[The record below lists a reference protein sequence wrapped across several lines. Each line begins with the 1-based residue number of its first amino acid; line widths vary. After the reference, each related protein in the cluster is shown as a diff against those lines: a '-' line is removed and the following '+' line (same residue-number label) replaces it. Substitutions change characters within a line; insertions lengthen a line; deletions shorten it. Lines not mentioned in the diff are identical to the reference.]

1 MRLEAPGNNH
11 EEIVMKITTG
21 MPVLLATLACA
32 CVPAVAQPYPAKP
45 VRIIVPT
52 APGGGTDLVGRVLAQ
67 NLTQALGQQVIVEN
81 RGGAGTTIGSAA
93 AAKSAPDGYTLLLN
107 HTSLAFNATFYP
119 RLQYDTLRDFAPI
132 GLVANQPFLFVVH
145 PSLPVKSIR
154 ELVAL
159 AKARPGQ
166 IAYSSGG
173 AGSGPYMG
181 AELFRQSAGVDILHV
196 PYKGA
201 GPAFTD
207 LMGGQVQMMI
217 ATASLAL
224 PHRKSGKARVL
235 AVTSNKRI
243 AAAPELPT
251 AAESGAPG
259 YEYYVW
265 YGLLAP
271 AGTPAPVI
279 TRLHGEISKIT
290 AAPETRQKFAG
301 DGLDALSSSPEQFAA
316 YLVSEVSKW
325 SKVVKKAGIQAN

>member
-1 MRLEAPGNNH
+1 
-11 EEIVMKITTG
+11 MKTRSAAWFT
-21 MPVLLATLACA
+21 LAALACA
-32 CVPAVAQPYPAKP
+32 CTTAFAQTYPAKA

-52 APGGGTDLVGRVLAQ
+52 APGGGTDLIGRVLAQ
-67 NLTQALGQQVIVEN
+67 HLTQALGQQVIVEN
-81 RGGAGTTIGSAA
+81 RGGAGTTIGTTA
-93 AAKSAPDGYTLLLN
+93 AAKSAPDGHTLLLN
-107 HTSLAFNATFYP
+107 HTSLAFNASFYP

-132 GLVANQPFLFVVH
+132 GLVASQPFLFVVH

-224 PHRKSGKARVL
+224 PHRQSGKVRAL
-235 AVTSNKRI
+235 AVTSGKRI
-243 AAAPELPT
+243 AAAPDLPT

-259 YEYYVW
+259 YEYSAW

-271 AGTPAPVI
+271 AGTPAAIVS
-279 TRLHGEISKIT
+279 RLSSEIRKIT
-290 AAPETRQKFAG
+290 DDADTRQKFSG
-301 DGLDALSSSPEQFAA
+301 DGLDALSSTPEAFAA
-316 YLVSEVSKW
+316 YLASEVAKW
-325 SKVVKKAGIQAN
+325 AKVVKAAGIQAR